1 MRHCTTGSGCKSL
14 LTETSCRLVVHV
26 TRVFSVSYTSGR
38 MLLSLDTRVQDS
50 AGREEEIRRS
60 AIAAGQLGIDVIAIW
75 GFDACESMSFLSC
88 ERPQMAWAAFLKA
101 IAQLRAARKI
111 PLNDGAGREDF
122 HG

>member
-14 LTETSCRLVVHV
+14 LTETSCRLVVQV

-75 GFDACESMSFLSC
+75 GYDACESMSFLSC

-101 IAQLRAARKI
+101 IAQLKI
-111 PLNDGAGREDF
+111 GTNDPPQRRCGK
-122 HG
+122 